1 MINVDEDVGE
11 EDYEKNV
18 MDSLLAEVSAE
29 LLLNQ
34 ISQ

>member
-11 EDYEKNV
+11 EDNEKNV